1 MFQACNTPHV
11 FLLWRVRARA
21 RASAIAGL
29 FHSGL
34 YFLLSMEHDIPEN
47 IYLKTTISED
57 IT

>member
-1 MFQACNTPHV
+1 MFQAFDIPHV
-11 FLLWRVRARA
+11 FLQWRVRA